1 MFKGSIG
8 FHAPAHACACRSAL
22 RLHITGHMAEA
33 RMESSYE
40 APQEVAG
47 LLAAHPAAETCID
60 AASGFCWAFHRA
72 ELLLWPFQDGMC
84 VLLVF
89 VLLSYL

>member
-1 MFKGSIG
+1 MCMQKRPTL
-8 FHAPAHACACRSAL
+8 ADYR
-22 RLHITGHMAEA
+22 MAEA

-89 VLLSYL
+89 VLVSC